1 MSEPGRDPSHPR
13 PRDGCMIAL
22 VVIVGA
28 IMLLPG
34 MCAIILVGL
43 DPKETLRDP
52 NWGLL
57 MLTLVVIGAAGG
69 ALIWWAVRQ
78 GRRHGLS

>member
-1 MSEPGRDPSHPR
+1 MSDPSHDPIRTR
-13 PRDGCMIAL
+13 PRNGCVIAL

-34 MCAIILVGL
+34 MCAIFLVGL

-57 MLTLVVIGAAGG
+57 MFTLVVIGAAGG
-69 ALIWWAVRQ
+69 ALIWWAIRQ

>member
-1 MSEPGRDPSHPR
+1 
-13 PRDGCMIAL
+13 MIAL

-28 IMLLPG
+28 AMLLPG

-57 MLTLVVIGAAGG
+57 MFTLVVIGAAGG
-69 ALIWWAVRQ
+69 ALIWWAIRQ